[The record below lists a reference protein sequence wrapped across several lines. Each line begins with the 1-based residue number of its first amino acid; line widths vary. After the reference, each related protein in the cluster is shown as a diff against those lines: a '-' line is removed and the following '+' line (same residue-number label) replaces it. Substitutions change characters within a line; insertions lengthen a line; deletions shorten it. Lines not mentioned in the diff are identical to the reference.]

1 MGIYSQYDVYPSE
14 YDDIDNSMCENCPYA
29 HGVCWRAGY
38 CIVEDVN
45 QTMVFFI
52 SLNVIYF

>member
-14 YDDIDNSMCENCPYA
+14 FDSIDDSMCDECLYA
-29 HGVCWRAGY
+29 HGICWKKGY

-45 QTMVFFI
+45 
-52 SLNVIYF
+52 